1 MRSLLARFASFVA
14 PLAVCGGAHAAEP
27 GPLPPELVESFTKSI
42 QPLLLNR
49 CATGGCHAGQRGHA
63 PLLRR
68 QNAAG
73 QIDRELTLA
82 NIDAL
87 RLGADTP
94 AKARAR
100 AAILT
105 VSHPGKTSPAPL
117 SVAQMNMLRSWLV
130 AASEADAPPTA
141 DPAVRAAAHVA
152 PAPNASAPAATTKNA
167 PATSAT
173 PNRFRDLLENA
184 RNPAPLW
191 PPPQEPKGVI
201 LKDEPADGEDK

>member
-14 PLAVCGGAHAAEP
+14 PFAVCGGVHAAEP

-42 QPLLLNR
+42 QPLVLNR

-87 RLGADTP
+87 RRGAETP

-100 AAILT
+100 TAILA
-105 VSHPGKTSPAPL
+105 VRHPGNTSPAPL
-117 SVAQMNMLRSWLV
+117 SMPQMNILRSWLI
-130 AASEADAPPTA
+130 AASEADAQPTA
-141 DPAVRAAAHVA
+141 DPAVRTAAHVA
-152 PAPNASAPAATTKNA
+152 PAPAA
-167 PATSAT
+167 PATNAPT
-173 PNRFRDLLENA
+173 TNAKPNRFRDLLENA

-201 LKDEPADGEDK
+201 LKDEPADEEER